1 MWLFINRTIV
11 IIFNGFLGLVAAV
24 FFLGGKEEFLE
35 LKKDFFIG
43 RFLAVCLIG
52 VLFAIAL
59 FVINFILSK
68 LKIVQIPMKDIFRFF
83 MFSIIVTTVCVFM
96 GTVIFWYSG

>member
-11 IIFNGFLGLVAAV
+11 IIFNGFLGIVAAV
-24 FFLGGKEEFLE
+24 LFLGGKEQYLE

-43 RFLAVCLIG
+43 RFLAYWVIG

-68 LKIVQIPMKDIFRFF
+68 LNIVQIPMKDIFRYF
-83 MFSIIVTTVCVFM
+83 MFSIIVTTVLVFL
-96 GTVIFWYSG
+96 GTVFFSCG